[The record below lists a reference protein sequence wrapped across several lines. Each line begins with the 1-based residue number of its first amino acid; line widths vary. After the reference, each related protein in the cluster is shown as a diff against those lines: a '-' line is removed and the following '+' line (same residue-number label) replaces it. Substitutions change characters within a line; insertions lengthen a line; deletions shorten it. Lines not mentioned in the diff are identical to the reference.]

1 MTTCAACG
9 VEIPAGQE
17 IVLRGKDKNAP
28 PVTVCPNCAKAVER
42 AFQAEAESPNLMGA
56 LLFGLGAAVVSSL
69 VWYGIVAITH
79 YQLGFIAVG
88 VGWLVGTAV
97 RLGAGRKRGMALQ
110 ITSVLITLITMAVS
124 EYFIVRY
131 FAMQALVEEGY
142 TGIPLLLPADL
153 MVQLIVEGI
162 KSEPVTLLFWGIAAW
177 EAFAIPA
184 KRRLQRA
191 R

>member
-42 AFQAEAESPNLMGA
+42 AFQAEAESPNLIGA
-56 LLFGLGAAVVSSL
+56 SLLGVGAAVISSL

-79 YQLGFIAVG
+79 YQLGSIAVG

-97 RLGAGRKRGMALQ
+97 RLGAGGKRGMLLQ
-110 ITSVLITLITMAVS
+110 IISVLITLIAMAVS
-124 EYFIVRY
+124 EYLIVRY
-131 FAMQALVEEGY
+131 FVVQVLAAEGY
-142 TGIPLLLPADL
+142 TDIPLLLPADMMLEL
-153 MVQLIVEGI
+153 MAESI
-162 KSEPVTLLFWGIAAW
+162 KEKPMTLLFWGIATW